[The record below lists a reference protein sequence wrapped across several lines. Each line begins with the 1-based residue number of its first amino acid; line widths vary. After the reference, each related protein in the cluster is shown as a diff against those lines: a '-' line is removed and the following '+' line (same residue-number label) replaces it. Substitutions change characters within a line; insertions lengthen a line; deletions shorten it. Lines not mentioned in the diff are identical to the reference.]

1 VLRSRF
7 QRALVAASVAALTAF
22 RVLAGQTNS
31 PAPHALITDPISLAD
46 AINIA
51 LKQNPTILRSQKD
64 LETTHGV
71 VLETRAIAIPKVQFT
86 GSYGA
91 IANGDLDAFNF
102 GFAGTN
108 VTFGNA
114 QTWTTRIRIVQ
125 SLYEGGRIASS
136 IRTARLLGEQAVLNF
151 QTSVAD
157 TILTVQVAYYDVLA
171 KLQQIAVEEASV
183 QLLTRE
189 LTDTT
194 RRFNA
199 GTVPRFNVLRA
210 EVELANAKPKL
221 IRARNAYRI
230 AKNNLA
236 NVLGFSAG
244 KDQPEEVPLILAG
257 KLEAEPLEIDLSRA
271 ITSALEQRTELAAL
285 RKAQAL
291 RQEDIINARAGYRPS
306 LEAYAG
312 YDAHNSVFSSDIST
326 ELHGWIAGV
335 QMNWDIFDGLRTRGK
350 VKEARAQHDKAEIE
364 LEDAIRRIELEVRT
378 ALFNFREADEVLKS
392 QEKVVEEGEE
402 ALRLA
407 NARAEAGAATQLDV
421 LSAQTALTEARTTQ
435 IQALHDYAVA
445 RARVERAIGENSPN
459 H

>member
-1 VLRSRF
+1 MKKLLIASIAVLTVSG
-7 QRALVAASVAALTAF
+7 
-22 RVLAGQTNS
+22 VLADQTNA
-31 PAPHALITDPISLAD
+31 PAPHTFISEPISLAD

-51 LKQNPTILRSQKD
+51 LKQNPTLLRAQKD

-86 GSYGA
+86 GSYSA
-91 IANGDLDAFNF
+91 IANSDLDAFNF

-108 VTFGNA
+108 ITFGNA
-114 QTWTTRIRIVQ
+114 HTWNTRLRIVQ

-136 IRTARLLGEQAVLNF
+136 LRTARLLGEQAVLNF
-151 QTSVAD
+151 QTSVSD
-157 TILTVQVAYYDVLA
+157 TILAVQTAYYAVLVN
-171 KLQQIAVEEASV
+171 LQQIAVQEASV

-189 LTDTT
+189 LTETT

-236 NVLGFSAG
+236 NVLGFNAG
-244 KDQPEEVPLILAG
+244 KDQPDDVPLILAG

-271 ITSALEQRTELAAL
+271 ITSALERRTELASL

-291 RQEDIINARAGYRPS
+291 RQEDIVNAKAGYKPS

-364 LEDAIRRIELEVRT
+364 VEDAIRRIELEVRT

-392 QEKVVEEGEE
+392 QEKVVEQGEE
-402 ALRLA
+402 TLRLA

-421 LSAQTALTEARTTQ
+421 LSAQTALTEARSTQ
-435 IQALHDYAVA
+435 VQALHDYAVA
-445 RARVERAIGENSPN
+445 RARLERAIGANAPN
-459 H
+459 R